1 MKLLRPQLWLNFL
14 ALLPGTVLTVLTIA
28 VAFLRFYDEQDF
40 SLLGYV
46 SQPRAW
52 SNRFTLAALLV
63 AVVNFGVEW
72 NRRNRET
79 DRLAQA
85 EQRKAEEEQRRA
97 KEDRRRAKE
106 DRRRAKE
113 DRRRTEE
120 AARAA
125 DERTAQD
132 RRRTEEAARA
142 ENERAEERERAAR
155 RARIE
160 ARCRAAEIRFQLN
173 PSLANR
179 RVLEAML
186 AVLEEYG
193 ETL

>member
-1 MKLLRPQLWLNFL
+1 MVNFAKTGVATMKLLRPQLWLNFL

-85 EQRKAEEEQRRA
+85 EQRRAEEEQRRVE
-97 KEDRRRAKE
+97 KEQRRVEKEQRRRE
-106 DRRRAKE
+106 D
-113 DRRRTEE
+113 
-120 AARAA
+120 
-125 DERTAQD
+125 
-132 RRRTEEAARA
+132 AARA

-155 RARIE
+155 R
-160 ARCRAAEIRFQLN
+160 
-173 PSLANR
+173 
-179 RVLEAML
+179 
-186 AVLEEYG
+186 
-193 ETL
+193 

>member
-46 SQPRAW
+46 RQPRAW

-85 EQRKAEEEQRRA
+85 EQRRAKEEQRRV
-97 KEDRRRAKE
+97 
-106 DRRRAKE
+106 
-113 DRRRTEE
+113 
-120 AARAA
+120 
-125 DERTAQD
+125 
-132 RRRTEEAARA
+132 
-142 ENERAEERERAAR
+142 EERERAAR

-160 ARCRAAEIRFQLN
+160 ARCRAAEIRFQLD

-179 RVLEAML
+179 RALEAIL

>member
-1 MKLLRPQLWLNFL
+1 MVNFAKTGVATMKLLRPQLWLNFL

-85 EQRKAEEEQRRA
+85 EQRRV
-97 KEDRRRAKE
+97 
-106 DRRRAKE
+106 
-113 DRRRTEE
+113 
-120 AARAA
+120 
-125 DERTAQD
+125 
-132 RRRTEEAARA
+132 
-142 ENERAEERERAAR
+142 EERERATR
-155 RARIE
+155 RTRIE
-160 ARCRAAEIRFQLN
+160 TRCRAAEIRFQLN